1 MSAMA
6 SQITS
11 LTIVYST
18 LYLGAD
24 QRKHQSSA
32 SLAFVRGIHPS
43 LVNSPH
49 KRPVTRKM
57 FPFDDIIMVTQED
70 PLTWNKANLRDL
82 ITATGQAIS
91 LKLDSNHWFFC
102 PYAHEIWW
110 SQKTIGHLFCATSS
124 FVHDFKAIGDFNLE
138 LLSGN
143 TQFGSKLAI
152 FACVTLKFD
161 EKPWKTLG
169 HLFYTTLTH
178 WGQVTHI
185 CVVKLT
191 ITASDNGLS
200 PERHQAIIW
209 TNAGI
214 LLIGPL
220 GTNVSEILIA
230 IQTFSLKK
238 IRLKM
243 SSAKCCSFRPGLNEL
258 SLMTWVTCSTCS
270 T

>member
-1 MSAMA
+1 MLGQHWYTNVGPTWICPLAQCWHNGGIQSLAQRWPNVSMQSWANVGSTLAQLTNPCWPNVGVPTLAQHKSWRWAIVAMLAGLPGSQFNRSNHYSDVIMSAMA

-24 QRKHQSSA
+24 QRNHQSSA
-32 SLAFVRGIHPS
+32 SLAFVRG
-43 LVNSPH
+43 NSP
-49 KRPVTRKM
+49 VTGK
-57 FPFDDIIMVTQED
+57 FPPQKASNTENVSIWWHHHGHPGGPTDF
-70 PLTWNKANLRDL
+70 TWNKANLRDL

-152 FACVTLKFD
+152 FACVTL
-161 EKPWKTLG
+161 
-169 HLFYTTLTH
+169 
-178 WGQVTHI
+178 
-185 CVVKLT
+185 
-191 ITASDNGLS
+191 
-200 PERHQAIIW
+200 
-209 TNAGI
+209 
-214 LLIGPL
+214 
-220 GTNVSEILIA
+220 
-230 IQTFSLKK
+230 
-238 IRLKM
+238 
-243 SSAKCCSFRPGLNEL
+243 
-258 SLMTWVTCSTCS
+258 
-270 T
+270 

>member
-1 MSAMA
+1 M
-6 SQITS
+6 
-11 LTIVYST
+11 
-18 LYLGAD
+18 
-24 QRKHQSSA
+24 
-32 SLAFVRGIHPS
+32 
-43 LVNSPH
+43 
-49 KRPVTRKM
+49 
-57 FPFDDIIMVTQED
+57 
-70 PLTWNKANLRDL
+70 
-82 ITATGQAIS
+82 TGQAIS
-91 LKLDSNHWFFC
+91 LKLDSNHWFFG

-110 SQKTIGHLFCATSS
+110 SRKTIGHLFCATSS

-161 EKPWKTLG
+161 GKPWKTIG

-178 WGQVTHI
+178 LGRVTHI

-191 ITASDNGLS
+191 ITASDNGLL

-214 LLIGPL
+214 LLIEPL
-220 GTNVSEILIA
+220 GTNFSEILIE

>member
-1 MSAMA
+1 M
-6 SQITS
+6 TS
-11 LTIVYST
+11 SW
-18 LYLGAD
+18 
-24 QRKHQSSA
+24 
-32 SLAFVRGIHPS
+32 
-43 LVNSPH
+43 SPRRTH
-49 KRPVTRKM
+49 WLHLKKGTTTR
-57 FPFDDIIMVTQED
+57 
-70 PLTWNKANLRDL
+70 
-82 ITATGQAIS
+82 QAIS
-91 LKLDSNHWFFC
+91 LKLDSNHWFFG

-110 SQKTIGHLFCATSS
+110 SRKTIGHLFCATSS

-161 EKPWKTLG
+161 GKQWKTIG

-178 WGQVTHI
+178 WGRVTQI

-191 ITASDNGLS
+191 IFASDNGLS
-200 PERHQAIIW
+200 PERRQAIIW

-220 GTNVSEILIA
+220 GTNFSEILIE

-238 IRLKM
+238 TRLKM
-243 SSAKCCSFRPGLNEL
+243 SSDKCCSFRPGLNEL
-258 SLMTWVTCSTCS
+258 KLDDMSNMLNMQHIIPNLKRWDYSGIPGGGHK
-270 T
+270 